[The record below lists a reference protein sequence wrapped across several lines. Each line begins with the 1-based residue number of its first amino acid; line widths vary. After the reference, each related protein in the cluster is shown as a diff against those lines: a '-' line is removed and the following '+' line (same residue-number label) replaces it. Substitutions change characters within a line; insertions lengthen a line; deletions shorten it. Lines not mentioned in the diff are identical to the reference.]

1 MKNKAFT
8 IISNFFQ
15 KTIFIWIAFFY
26 FLCVVFVFR
35 NILDSGFFSDD
46 FHALSVVKYQT
57 GVLHYF
63 TSNIIGERGGS
74 SYGPILNILYTGEYH
89 LFGLEARLYHM
100 VNLFL
105 LFLSGLLVCGIAKK
119 ITRNSLISF
128 GAGLLFLVLP
138 NRSETVSWVA
148 SQPHLFATFFY
159 LCAALLFIVWIEKR
173 NILWYVASF
182 FAIALSLFT
191 KEIGITFPAVFF
203 LFFIL
208 LKDERFSLRYIGKL
222 ILTFLPYVFLLAGL
236 LYLREMATHTLFG
249 YYGKEQLEFTS
260 IATIRML
267 VELTTSMFF
276 SHPQRG
282 EITGWILSHQLVLI
296 AFFSVPVLSVVL
308 WWREWKQ
315 GAVFLLS
322 YGLICV
328 PYLSLMFNPVS
339 DEGERYGYLPSFAFV
354 LFVAGTVYSLARLL
368 RPIATPLYIILV
380 LGGSGV
386 CGYVL
391 IQKNE
396 AWEIAGKVVRSI
408 QNSTLELKVG
418 EKDYISFVGL
428 PDHLLG
434 AQLYRNAIKESLV
447 LFHDKTFAQ
456 ADRIPMYESLNKENA
471 FAQNVKIV
479 QKNYRTW
486 EMQSEQERFFTGFPH
501 LDEKYAGFVL
511 KDFKKEDNSGTTLEI
526 TTKPDRLR
534 ELKREGGRYIV
545 VFYNGGKL
553 DTLVLE

>member
-1 MKNKAFT
+1 MKNKVFT
-8 IISNFFQ
+8 IISSFFQ
-15 KTIFIWIAFFY
+15 KTLFVWIAVFY
-26 FLCVVFVFR
+26 IVVVGFIFR

-74 SYGPILNILYTGEYH
+74 SYGPILNVLYTVEYH
-89 LFGLEARLYHM
+89 LFGLEARLYHL

-105 LFLSGLLVCGIAKK
+105 LFLSGLLVYGIAKK
-119 ITRNSLISF
+119 VTRNSLISF

-159 LCAALLFIVWIEKR
+159 LFSLFLFIVWMEKR
-173 NILWYVASF
+173 NIFWYLGSF
-182 FAIALSLFT
+182 LAIALSLFT
-191 KEIGITFPAVFF
+191 KEIGITFPTVFF
-203 LFFIL
+203 LFYFL
-208 LKDERFSLRYIGKL
+208 LKDEKFSFRYVGKL

-236 LYLREMATHTLFG
+236 LYLREIATHTLFG

-260 IATIRML
+260 MTTIRML
-267 VELTTSMFF
+267 VELTVSMFF
-276 SHPQRG
+276 SHPQRVLV
-282 EITGWILSHQLVLI
+282 TDWIMAHQAVMVAIFAL
-296 AFFSVPVLSVVL
+296 PVLL
-308 WWREWKQ
+308 IIAWWREWKQ
-315 GAVFLLS
+315 GVVFLLA
-322 YGLICV
+322 YGLITV

-339 DEGERYGYLPSFAFV
+339 DEGERYGYLPSVAFV
-354 LFVAGTVYSLARLL
+354 LFLAGTAYYLARLL
-368 RPIATPLYIILV
+368 RPIATPLYILV
-380 LGGSGV
+380 LLGGSAV
-386 CGYVL
+386 SGYVL

-396 AWEIAGKVVRSI
+396 AWQIAGNVVQSI
-408 QNSTLELKVG
+408 QKSALELKVG

-447 LFHDKTFAQ
+447 LFYDKTFAA
-456 ADRIPMYESLNKENA
+456 ADRIPMYERLNKENA

-526 TTKPDRLR
+526 TSKPDRLK
-534 ELKREGGRYIV
+534 ELKRDGGRYII

-553 DTLVLE
+553 ETLVLE